1 MAITISAPTTLRGI
15 AIPLRALIRAALAL
29 EHRRPGEIA
38 VVLTDDAELRQLN
51 RQWRGIDRATDV
63 LSFSYDE
70 AGPGESIAPRAR
82 RAAGAR
88 TVTAAA
94 ADRIR
99 TAAAPVNG
107 DLVISLDRVREQA
120 KRFRVTDGRE
130 LARLAI
136 HGALHLT
143 GLDHQRAAERRYM
156 RLRENA
162 VLKLVKAQ
170 VAELDRR
177 L

>member
-1 MAITISAPTTLRGI
+1 
-15 AIPLRALIRAALAL
+15 
-29 EHRRPGEIA
+29 
-38 VVLTDDAELRQLN
+38 
-51 RQWRGIDRATDV
+51 
-63 LSFSYDE
+63 
-70 AGPGESIAPRAR
+70 
-82 RAAGAR
+82 
-88 TVTAAA
+88 
-94 ADRIR
+94 
-99 TAAAPVNG
+99 
-107 DLVISLDRVREQA
+107 
-120 KRFRVTDGRE
+120 

-162 VLKLVKAQ
+162 MLKLVKAQ